1 MVFTKHGWVGRS
13 TRDVV
18 NKNEQVQLLIDS
30 LEYLRRVHS
39 AICEVDET
47 EINFEFSCFIRSWN
61 LTSIILL

>member
-1 MVFTKHGWVGRS
+1 MVFTKHRWVGRS
-13 TRDVV
+13 ARDVV
-18 NKNEQVQLLIDS
+18 NKSEQVQLLIDS

-39 AICEVDET
+39 AICEADET